1 MESAT
6 TFFGCPNL
14 WKACIFAALDS
25 LGRVWW
31 NSVHNIQELNYAQL
45 RNNFLERW
53 CPESILQP
61 TLKAYA
67 NKRVQGK
74 DETISEFAESFI
86 LLINQLEPKPSER
99 RAIIMFE
106 DKIHKEVAAALAGD
120 RFATLQE
127 AIDKARIVEEKMMRR
142 DARPSYAFLKGLE
155 PNSKI
160 QTFEA

>member
-1 MESAT
+1 MIRRT
-6 TFFGCPNL
+6 GLKTWNQQQLFGCPNL
-14 WKACIFAALDS
+14 QKACIFAALDS
-25 LGRVWW
+25 SGRVWW

-74 DETISEFAESFI
+74 DETISEFTESFI
-86 LLINQLEPKPSER
+86 LLIDQLEPKPLER
-99 RAIIMFE
+99 RAIIMLK
-106 DKIHKEVAAALAGD
+106 DKIHKEVAGD
-120 RFATLQE
+120 CFVTLQE

-142 DARPSYAFLKGLE
+142 DARPSYAFPKGLE
-155 PNSKI
+155 PNL
-160 QTFEA
+160 A